1 MPDILSPKA
10 RSERMSRIRGRDTRP
25 EMVVRRYLHSRGFRY
40 RLHSRYLPGK
50 PDIVLPRYG
59 VVIFVNGCFW
69 HAHKCQRGRVPSTRK
84 SFWVEKF
91 EKNKRRDEKNRRAL
105 RRAGW
110 RVYTVWECSLSTVS
124 RAEKRLG
131 RLVAEINSGTRKDT

>member
-1 MPDILSPKA
+1 MSDILSPEA

-25 EMVVRRYLHSRGFRY
+25 EMIVRRYLHSRGFRY
-40 RLHSRYLPGK
+40 LLHSSDLPGK

-69 HAHKCQRGRVPSTRK
+69 HAHKCQRSRVPSTRTC
-84 SFWVEKF
+84 FWAEKF
-91 EKNKRRDEKNRRAL
+91 ERNKRSDEKNRRAL

-110 RVYTVWECSLSTVS
+110 RVITVWECSLSTVS
-124 RAEKRLG
+124 RAGNRLE
-131 RLVAEINSGTRKDT
+131 RLVAEINSGTRKDR